1 MKAVCWLV
9 IEGEAINITKLT
21 DPLYYIA
28 IVFVGTKSMFV
39 ATVYNQKLSDS
50 SHVCRGL
57 YSTEGV
63 GHEWV
68 LAVGV
73 VQDTSTWLEC
83 RLYLQMQ
90 T

>member
-1 MKAVCWLV
+1 MT
-9 IEGEAINITKLT
+9 ITDFNDL
-21 DPLYYIA
+21 LYNM
-28 IVFVGTKSMFV
+28 IVVSVGTKSMFV
-39 ATVYNQKLSDS
+39 ETVHNQKLSDS

-73 VQDTSTWLEC
+73 VRGTGTWLEC
-83 RLYLQMQ
+83 RLYLQI
-90 T
+90 